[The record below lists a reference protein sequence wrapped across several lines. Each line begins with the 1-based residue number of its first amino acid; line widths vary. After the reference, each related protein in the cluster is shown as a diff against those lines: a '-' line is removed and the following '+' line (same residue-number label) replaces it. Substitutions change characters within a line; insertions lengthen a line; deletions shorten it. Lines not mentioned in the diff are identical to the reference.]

1 MIRNFVTGV
10 LMGGVVAGAGLGVV
24 SQLAPMDRA
33 KGADVVAATPA
44 QEAVPDEASV
54 TAKPLDLDAPA
65 EAAEGPA
72 AMAEA
77 PEIAAKDPQA
87 PGDALLA
94 PAAEAGQPAPAS
106 IAPQLPDAP
115 NTPENAPKADDIAT
129 APATSPEA
137 GAAEAAAPEVNA
149 NEQAEGDLA
158 APEADPTKAET
169 GEATVAGAGSAM
181 IAPQVQPET
190 TEAEVEAAPAT
201 ATELPAEIALDEGA
215 AVVPQPAPKKVPD
228 AAPET
233 GADTGAEPA
242 EDTAMETVVPEEEQP
257 VLTPDAGLQDKEVAG
272 VTTGRLPAITAEAP
286 QDVAPEAA
294 AAIDPASLPPV
305 QRYAREFTNTAAKPL
320 FAVLLVDPGTPELNR
335 AELAALPFAVTFV
348 IDPMAPNAAEMAA
361 IYRAGGQEV
370 VMLASGI
377 PKGATAADLEQ
388 SFASLGNSV
397 PEAVALIDTADAT
410 FQDNRGLAAEVV
422 TLLAAE
428 GRGLVTFDRGLNA
441 ADQVARREAVPAATI
456 FRSLDDDGED
466 APLIRR
472 YLDRA
477 AFKAAQEGS
486 VVVIGTARP
495 DTIAALMEWAIEGR
509 SASVAL
515 APITAVMT
523 AN

>member
-1 MIRNFVTGV
+1 MVRNFVTGV

-24 SQLAPMDRA
+24 SQLAPIDRV
-33 KGADVVAATPA
+33 KGAEVAADA
-44 QEAVPDEASV
+44 QSQESAVSDGQV
-54 TAKPLDLDAPA
+54 TADPLDLEAPDV
-65 EAAEGPA
+65 EAEGPG

-77 PEIAAKDPQA
+77 PEIDDKDPQA

-115 NTPENAPKADDIAT
+115 NSPENAPKTDDIAT
-129 APATSPEA
+129 APVTAPEA
-137 GAAEAAAPEVNA
+137 GAADAAASEA
-149 NEQAEGDLA
+149 NSDKQAAGDMA
-158 APEADPTKAET
+158 APVADPTEAET
-169 GEATVAGAGSAM
+169 GKATVAGAGSAM
-181 IAPQVQPET
+181 ITPQEQPET
-190 TEAEVEAAPAT
+190 TEAETEAAPDT
-201 ATELPAEIALDEGA
+201 AADLPAEIALDQGA
-215 AVVPQPAPKKVPD
+215 AVAPQPAPDAVPD
-228 AAPET
+228 AATETAPEP
-233 GADTGAEPA
+233 AAEPA
-242 EDTAMETVVPEEEQP
+242 AEPAVETVAPEEEKP

-272 VTTGRLPAITAEAP
+272 VTTGRLPAITAEAT
-286 QDVAPEAA
+286 QDVAPEG
-294 AAIDPASLPPV
+294 AAIDPSTLPPV

-320 FAVLLVDPGTPELNR
+320 FAVLLLDPGTAELNR

-348 IDPMAPNAAEMAA
+348 IDPMAANAAEAAA

-388 SFASLGNSV
+388 SFASLEGAV
-397 PEAVALIDTADAT
+397 PEAVALIDTSDAT

-422 TLLAAE
+422 TLLAAQ

-486 VVVIGTARP
+486 VVVIGTAREN
-495 DTIAALMEWAIEGR
+495 TIAALMEWAIEGR

-515 APITAVMT
+515 APITAVMA